1 MNMNPIRLWMCDNQY
16 KAVILNF
23 LLKEKNVQRKPIHSL
38 LSPINTPLFM
48 SSSSTATTPYTQS
61 QLKSLYNISG
71 LICQNLDQTLHMLLT
86 EHDVDV
92 VTEAKKA
99 FNLNTRILGYDVVFI
114 FKEQD
119 LGYQY
124 CIAHRQILSE
134 ACNYFANLLGMTKEW
149 QHQACS
155 ELPMVVHIENISWK
169 VFQLILEYIYTNN
182 LESLQKEHVL
192 EILTAVDMIS
202 FQKM

>member
-99 FNLNTRILGYDVVFI
+99 FNLNTRILGYDVVFV
-114 FKEQD
+114 FKEQNF
-119 LGYQY
+119 GYQY

-134 ACNYFANLLGMTKEW
+134 ACNYFANLLGMSKEW
-149 QHQACS
+149 QH
-155 ELPMVVHIENISWK
+155 
-169 VFQLILEYIYTNN
+169 
-182 LESLQKEHVL
+182 
-192 EILTAVDMIS
+192 
-202 FQKM
+202 